1 MKDNMYTIYIYG
13 LTWFRLGLFF
23 RKLKNPYTI
32 GSMTELVQ
40 AKINNPLF
48 TLGSKSSNDF
58 GSTPLHP
65 IGESL
70 EVPNE
75 NVTKIE
81 SDLISVEF
89 HHSKY

>member
-58 GSTPLHP
+58 GSTKNLKLEF
-65 IGESL
+65 ESVFQKL
-70 EVPNE
+70 WHLFSP
-75 NVTKIE
+75 K
-81 SDLISVEF
+81 
-89 HHSKY
+89 SKY

>member
-1 MKDNMYTIYIYG
+1 MYTIYIYG

-58 GSTPLHP
+58 GSTKNLKSEF
-65 IGESL
+65 ESVFQKL
-70 EVPNE
+70 WHLFFPP
-75 NVTKIE
+75 KI
-81 SDLISVEF
+81 
-89 HHSKY
+89 KY